1 MVSVSDL
8 DTSVYVEDCFSVTS
22 TWVPWPATQKS
33 STRVSPSTRN
43 IQERHRHG
51 GHPVL
56 HRHGGHPLAVLCLVD
71 LVLWKRD
78 VEGLVELGKSSLE
91 LAWRHLEDAGFERF
105 VDVGACANVRF
116 HLVVPCRQKCPE
128 GNTRQ
133 STSRRSPRITNGA
146 EASIQAALRQDN

>member
-22 TWVPWPATQKS
+22 TWVPWPETQKS

-56 HRHGGHPLAVLCLVD
+56 HRHGGHPVLCLAD
-71 LVLWKRD
+71 LVLWKRE
-78 VEGLVELGKSSLE
+78 VVGLVELGKSSLE
-91 LAWRHLEDAGFERF
+91 LAYRHLEDAGFERLVY
-105 VDVGACANVRF
+105 VDTFANVRF
-116 HLVVPCRQKCPE
+116 HPEVPCRQKCPE

-146 EASIQAALRQDN
+146 EASIQAARRQDN